1 MNFIRGGVFVNISDL
16 SEYQLY
22 KLKSIDP
29 SLTPNW
35 REVIYSIL
43 PDLDSESQNSL
54 YLKILKPRGI
64 SLDAN
69 GRLKHRR
76 PATLQET
83 VGDIQST
90 HNGLL
95 SVADDMFK
103 IINSRSQYYDAVQLA
118 DEIEAIF
125 GYLDNLNTRGLLY
138 EQKNRNRI
146 KIAFLY
152 DLAYWID
159 TVELKI
165 SPGLRKLDSD
175 MVKAYLKEVFIK
187 QKVQDQ
193 DFRKWDSSDTD
204 FQKFTYIPAF
214 IRDEGEG
221 RNFFV
226 VEGLKY
232 WFVIGSTD
240 EVGKNPYSFRR
251 FLHEDSSG
259 NGVNEY
265 IYLTHIVIKKYNM
278 SDLKYLSDCSL
289 WMSRFYT
296 LDLGVPDTL
305 LDFINEIRSLEKSY
319 LKPLLKE
326 RLEQVG
332 GTTEVI
338 IKERMITYEKQAS
351 VLILQKLPRIQN
363 ILNSREDQDYL
374 IYHLDKLIQ
383 EMIESMHDFRLQPLV
398 MHSPSS
404 DILLAKL
411 MALRVLLKK
420 SHDFIF
426 SQELSIEERS
436 EAMGDPLHKLQQELQ
451 DAKEFIKEAEQLE
464 SELDNYYEIKEKGSF
479 WKKVALGRK
488 PRYTLEEIN
497 KEKLNLKKEVFISIV
512 RMAKNQ
518 KRGMVYIEFECD
530 EIINKE
536 YRHYA
541 LADGELGVT
550 RLPRVL
556 RLPED
561 KRKFDIDY
569 IAQTVNQN
577 IFEAN
582 QLW

>member
-1 MNFIRGGVFVNISDL
+1 
-16 SEYQLY
+16 
-22 KLKSIDP
+22 
-29 SLTPNW
+29 
-35 REVIYSIL
+35 
-43 PDLDSESQNSL
+43 
-54 YLKILKPRGI
+54 
-64 SLDAN
+64 
-69 GRLKHRR
+69 
-76 PATLQET
+76 
-83 VGDIQST
+83 
-90 HNGLL
+90 
-95 SVADDMFK
+95 
-103 IINSRSQYYDAVQLA
+103 
-118 DEIEAIF
+118 
-125 GYLDNLNTRGLLY
+125 
-138 EQKNRNRI
+138 
-146 KIAFLY
+146 
-152 DLAYWID
+152 
-159 TVELKI
+159 
-165 SPGLRKLDSD
+165 
-175 MVKAYLKEVFIK
+175 
-187 QKVQDQ
+187 
-193 DFRKWDSSDTD
+193 
-204 FQKFTYIPAF
+204 
-214 IRDEGEG
+214 
-221 RNFFV
+221 
-226 VEGLKY
+226 
-232 WFVIGSTD
+232 
-240 EVGKNPYSFRR
+240 
-251 FLHEDSSG
+251 
-259 NGVNEY
+259 
-265 IYLTHIVIKKYNM
+265 
-278 SDLKYLSDCSL
+278 
-289 WMSRFYT
+289 
-296 LDLGVPDTL
+296 
-305 LDFINEIRSLEKSY
+305 
-319 LKPLLKE
+319 
-326 RLEQVG
+326 
-332 GTTEVI
+332 
-338 IKERMITYEKQAS
+338 
-351 VLILQKLPRIQN
+351 QN

-561 KRKFDIDY
+561 KREFDIDY
-569 IAQTVNQN
+569 IAQVVNQN
-577 IFEAN
+577 VFEAN